1 MDNNTT
7 SNASRNYLCRQ
18 QLEYDGIQ
26 RQAPAFSPNLEIFEV
41 SAKRSDLMYTL
52 QNMSPKNIRNT
63 KATYTR
69 ALLVIWPD
77 AAATASDSCVA
88 FTCIKAFSHLKIKGL
103 KDVGF
108 GGSRD

>member
-1 MDNNTT
+1 MNNNAAP
-7 SNASRNYLCRQ
+7 NASRNYLCRL

-41 SAKRSDLMYTL
+41 SAKCSDLIYTL

-63 KATYTR
+63 KVTYTR
-69 ALLVIWPD
+69 ALLVICPD

-88 FTCIKAFSHLKIKGL
+88 FTCIKAFSHLKMKGL
-103 KDVGF
+103 QDVGF
-108 GGSRD
+108 